1 MNFLPRTRFV
11 YDQEKGPSSW
21 KRLLFLSP
29 QRTLVAGTP
38 LLLGTVGEIICERS
52 GILNLGVEGVMAVG
66 AVSAFIVTHYT
77 GNPWLGAFVAAIL
90 AGMLIF
96 NCPCFCF
103 REPAIQSGGLRP
115 GSDHAGFGNRR
126 SIGKNRMW
134 EKPLAVKIDV
144 LPIPVLADIPFVGP
158 VLFKQSPFFYLA
170 IVLAIGAWFILEH
183 TLIGI
188 RVRSTGENP
197 KATETQG
204 VNIALI
210 RYWSV
215 IIGGAFSAM
224 AGAHLSISYSKSWIE
239 GMTAG
244 RGWIVIALTIFAL
257 WNPLRAIIGAF
268 LFGGIF
274 VLQYL
279 LQPVGISP
287 NFLAMLPYMATLLV
301 LLVGGLRDRRRLN
314 APAMLAEPYRR
325 GER

>member
-1 MNFLPRTRFV
+1 MEEIV
-11 YDQEKGPSSW
+11 
-21 KRLLFLSP
+21 LSVV

-66 AVSAFIVTHYT
+66 AVTAFIVTHHT
-77 GNPWLGAFVAAIL
+77 GNPWLGLCAAIVAGVLISIVHAFASVTLQSNQVVSGL
-90 AGMLIF
+90 ALTMLGLGM
-96 NCPCFCF
+96 
-103 REPAIQSGGLRP
+103 AGLL
-115 GSDHAGFGNRR
+115 
-126 SIGKNRMW
+126 GKPYVG
-134 EKPLAVKIDV
+134 KPLAIKINAM
-144 LPIPVLADIPFVGP
+144 PIPFLSDIPVVGP
-158 VLFKQSPFFYLA
+158 VFFNQSPFFYMAVLLA
-170 IVLAIGAWFILEH
+170 FGAWFVLEH
-183 TLIGI
+183 TLLGI
-188 RVRSTGENP
+188 RIRSTGENP

-204 VNIALI
+204 INVSRV
-210 RYWSV
+210 RYLAV
-215 IIGGAFSAM
+215 LVGGGFSAM

-257 WNPLRAIIGAF
+257 WNPVRAIVGAF

-279 LQPVGISP
+279 LQPLGISP
-287 NFLAMLPYMATLLV
+287 NFLAMLPYLATLLV
-301 LLVGGLRDRRRLN
+301 LLVGGLRDSRRLS

>member
-1 MNFLPRTRFV
+1 MEEIFISV
-11 YDQEKGPSSW
+11 A
-21 KRLLFLSP
+21 

-66 AVSAFIVTHYT
+66 AVSAFVVTHHT
-77 GNPWLGAFVAAIL
+77 GNPWLGLCVAIL
-90 AGMLIF
+90 AGMLISLVHAF
-96 NCPCFCF
+96 TSVSL
-103 REPAIQSGGLRP
+103 QSNQVVSGLALTML
-115 GSDHAGFGNRR
+115 GLGIAGLL
-126 SIGKNRMW
+126 GKPYVG
-134 EKPLAVKIDV
+134 KPLAVKINA
-144 LPIPVLADIPFVGP
+144 LPIPLLADIPVIGP
-158 VLFKQSPFFYLA
+158 VLFNQSPFFYLA
-170 IVLAIGAWFILEH
+170 IALAIGAWFVLEH

-188 RVRSTGENP
+188 QVRSTGENP

-204 VNIALI
+204 VNIAMI

-215 IIGGAFSAM
+215 IVGGGFSAM

-257 WNPLRAIIGAF
+257 WNPLRAIVGAF

-279 LQPVGISP
+279 LQPMGISP
-287 NFLAMLPYMATLLV
+287 NFLAMLPYLATLFV

-325 GER
+325 GDR

>member
-1 MNFLPRTRFV
+1 MEEIFISV
-11 YDQEKGPSSW
+11 A
-21 KRLLFLSP
+21 

-66 AVSAFIVTHYT
+66 AVSAFIVTHHT
-77 GNPWLGAFVAAIL
+77 GNPWLGLCVAIL
-90 AGMLIF
+90 AGMLISLVHAF
-96 NCPCFCF
+96 TSVSL
-103 REPAIQSGGLRP
+103 QSNQVVSGLALTML
-115 GSDHAGFGNRR
+115 GLGIAGLL
-126 SIGKNRMW
+126 GKPYVG
-134 EKPLAVKIDV
+134 KPLAVKINA
-144 LPIPVLADIPFVGP
+144 LPIPLLADIPVIGP
-158 VLFKQSPFFYLA
+158 VLFNQSPFFYLA
-170 IVLAIGAWFILEH
+170 IALAIGAWFVLEH

-188 RVRSTGENP
+188 QVRSTGENP

-204 VNIALI
+204 VNIAMI

-215 IIGGAFSAM
+215 IVGGGFSAM

-257 WNPLRAIIGAF
+257 WNPLRAIVGAF

-279 LQPVGISP
+279 LQPMGISP
-287 NFLAMLPYMATLLV
+287 NFLAMLPYLATLFV
-301 LLVGGLRDRRRLN
+301 LLVDGLRDRRRLN

-325 GER
+325 GDR